1 MRWRRD
7 LILRRMRGEAV
18 EVPREDVDERIPPP
32 PPVIEEIV
40 VPDSL

>member
-18 EVPREDVDERIPPP
+18 AVPREPEEVVVPP